1 MTVETWLGFALA
13 FVAALSVTAVLVP
26 VMKRLAV
33 RFDVLDRPGG
43 YKTQSQP
50 IPYLGGVA
58 MAVATLVGV
67 VILWQMGLAA
77 RWSEGLVI
85 MVAAVAMMV
94 VGLADDLWHLSP
106 WLRLAAQALAA
117 TAVTASGT
125 AIELFDSALLGS
137 VLTVIW
143 IVGITNGL
151 NLLDNMDGLASGV
164 AAISAGWMFV
174 IAVMNGQVLI
184 ASLLAGVLGA
194 ALGFLR
200 FNYHPASIYMG
211 DAGSLFLGFLLA
223 VAAIGLR
230 FDAPVEYT
238 WVIPALV
245 LGLPILD
252 TSFVTF
258 NRIRSGINPL
268 SGGRDHISHRLVQGG
283 LTVRSAVSVLYGVA
297 FVVGLLGFSVSRAVD
312 SSAYLFAAVTFGVS
326 GLGLVGLE
334 RRAAR
339 SVVAR
344 RDTQEKT
351 A

>member
-1 MTVETWLGFALA
+1 MIAQTWLAFALA
-13 FVAALSVTAVLVP
+13 FVAALSVTAVLIP
-26 VMKRLAV
+26 VMKRVAV

-43 YKTQSQP
+43 YKTQTQP

-58 MAVATLVGV
+58 MAAATLVGV

-77 RWSEGLVI
+77 RWGEGFVI
-85 MVAAVAMMV
+85 MLAALGMMV

-117 TAVTASGT
+117 TAVALSGT

-137 VLTVIW
+137 ILTVVW

-174 IAVMNGQVLI
+174 IAVLNGQVLI
-184 ASLLAGVLGA
+184 ASLLAGVIGA

-230 FDAPVEYT
+230 FDAPAEYT
-238 WVIPALV
+238 WVIPALA

-258 NRIRSGINPL
+258 NRIRSGRNPL
-268 SGGRDHISHRLVQGG
+268 SGGRDHISHRLVQSG
-283 LTVRSAVSVLYGVA
+283 LTVRGAVSLLYAATFVFGTLG
-297 FVVGLLGFSVSRAVD
+297 FVVSGTAD
-312 SSAYLFAAVTFGVS
+312 SSAYLVVGVAFGA
-326 GLGLVGLE
+326 GCLGLIGLE

-339 SVVAR
+339 HVVAGF
-344 RDTQEKT
+344 EPKGET